1 MRTDRSIA
9 TPRPASRGFT
19 LIELMITVA
28 IVAILAA
35 VALPSY
41 SQYVRKARRGDAQ
54 SFMAE
59 VVARQQHFL
68 IDRRTYATSITDPT
82 SAGGLGMT
90 VPTNVA
96 THYTVVIPP
105 AAAAIPPT
113 FTVQATPIGSQAQ
126 DTCGTLTINQAG
138 VRTATGTGSCW

>member
-1 MRTDRSIA
+1 MRTDRLTAI
-9 TPRPASRGFT
+9 PRAASRGFT

-41 SQYVRKARRGDAQ
+41 SQYMLKARRGDAQ

-68 IDRRTYATSITDPT
+68 IDRRAYATDITAAT
-82 SAGGLGMT
+82 SAGGLGMAI
-90 VPTNVA
+90 PSNVA
-96 THYTVVIPP
+96 GHYTVTVATDNSAPP
-105 AAAAIPPT
+105 S
-113 FTVQATPIGSQAQ
+113 FTVSAVPVGGQAR
-126 DTCGTLTINQAG
+126 DTCGTLRITNAG
-138 VRTATGTGSCW
+138 VRSATGTGSCW